1 MAGFGA
7 NSDMLSGLLGDAG
20 AAASLFGGSG
30 EYKSEME
37 SLWKM
42 MDDMAANDPEAYDK
56 FMKKQVK
63 LLF

>member
-7 NSDMLSGLLGDAG
+7 NSDMLNGLLGDAG
-20 AAASLFGGSG
+20 AAASLFGGG

-63 LLF
+63 LFF